1 MSTFKEFY
9 IEQKDKLDK
18 AIAKFNDELLKEEN
32 NTINDNLK
40 VYSKLNASG
49 KMIRGTLIQL
59 GYKLNNT
66 NLDYAIPLSTAYE
79 IFETSILV
87 HDDIID
93 NDDFRRGME
102 TVHSYNEKKYNGLSD
117 NNHLSKSIALC
128 IGDYGLFKSSKIII
142 ENYKDDKNFSK
153 ILNKYNDIVLDTI
166 RGEIIDVVTPYE
178 EKNNIFKGNIEDT
191 TMDIYRLKTSYY
203 TLVGPMALGMI
214 LGNSKEEEIKDIEEF
229 TLPLGIAFQIQDD
242 ILGIF
247 SSNET
252 LGKPIGSDIREFKQ
266 TLLYAHIK
274 ETNYYDELLKY
285 YGKEEFDIEKVKQL
299 FIDSKSLE
307 YCENKKNE
315 LYEKS
320 LNKLENIS
328 WLKEEDKKI
337 LHDLV
342 LFLKD
347 RKK

>member
-307 YCENKKNE
+307 YCENKMNE

>member
-1 MSTFKEFY
+1 MSKFLDFY
-9 IEQKDKLDK
+9 KEQKQKIEKSLSN
-18 AIAKFNDELLKEEN
+18 FNNEILKEEN
-32 NTINDNLK
+32 ITINENLK
-40 VYSKLNASG
+40 VYSDLNISG

-59 GYKLNNT
+59 GYKLNND

-79 IFETSILV
+79 VFETSILV

-93 NDDFRRGME
+93 NDDFRRGK
-102 TVHSYNEKKYNGLSD
+102 TTIHSYNKEKYKNLSD
-117 NNHLSKSIALC
+117 NNHLSHSIALC
-128 IGDYGLFKSSKIII
+128 IGDYGLFKSTKLLI
-142 ENYKDDKNFSK
+142 ENYKDDKNFYN

-178 EKNNIFKGNIEDT
+178 EKNKIFKGNVEDT

-203 TLVGPMALGMI
+203 TLVGPMSLGMI
-214 LGNSKEEEIKDIEEF
+214 LANSKEEEIKDIEEF

-274 ETNYYDELLKY
+274 ETKYYDKLLKY
-285 YGKEEFDIEKVKQL
+285 YGKEEYDIDKVREL
-299 FIDSKSLE
+299 FIESKSLE
-307 YCENKKNE
+307 YCQNKMNE
-315 LYEKS
+315 LYEQS
-320 LNKLENIS
+320 LNKLNSIN
-328 WLKEEDKKI
+328 WLKSEDKTI
-337 LHDLV
+337 LEELV
-342 LFLKD
+342 YFLKD

>member
-1 MSTFKEFY
+1 MSKFKEFY
-9 IEQKDKLDK
+9 IEQKSKIEK
-18 AIAKFNDELLKEEN
+18 AINKFNKEILKEEN
-32 NTINDNLK
+32 KTINDNLK
-40 VYSKLNASG
+40 VYSELNSSG

-59 GYKLNNT
+59 GYKLNND
-66 NLDYAIPLSTAYE
+66 NLDYSIPLATAYE

-93 NDDFRRGME
+93 NDNFRRGKE
-102 TVHSYNEKKYNGLSD
+102 TVHSYNENKYKNLSD
-117 NNHLSKSIALC
+117 NNHLSKAIALC
-128 IGDYGLFKSSKIII
+128 IGDYGLFKSNKLIID
-142 ENYKDDKNFSK
+142 NYKNDNNFSK
-153 ILNKYNDIVLDTI
+153 ILNKYNDIVIDTI

-178 EKNNIFKGNIEDT
+178 EKNKIFKGNIEDT

-214 LGNSKEEEIKDIEEF
+214 LGNSNESEIADIEEF

-247 SSNET
+247 STNET

-274 ETNYYDELLKY
+274 ETSYYEELLKY
-285 YGKEEFDIEKVKQL
+285 YGKEDFDVEKVKQL

-307 YCENKKNE
+307 YCENKMNE

-320 LNKLENIS
+320 LNKLKNIS
-328 WLKEEDKKI
+328 WLKEEDKDL

-342 LFLKD
+342 IFLKS

>member
-1 MSTFKEFY
+1 MSKFIDFY
-9 IEQKDKLDK
+9 KEQKNKIENSLN
-18 AIAKFNDELLKEEN
+18 KFNKEILKEEN
-32 NTINDNLK
+32 TTINDNLK
-40 VYSKLNASG
+40 IYSDLNNSG

-59 GYKLNNT
+59 GYKLNN
-66 NLDYAIPLSTAYE
+66 NDLDYAIPLSTAYE
-79 IFETSILV
+79 VFETSILV

-93 NDDFRRGME
+93 NDSFRRGKT
-102 TVHSYNEKKYNGLSD
+102 TVHSYNREKYKNLSD
-117 NNHLSKSIALC
+117 NTHLSNSIALC
-128 IGDYGLFKSSKIII
+128 IGDYGLFKSTKLLI
-142 ENYKDDKNFSK
+142 ENYKDDKNFYEL
-153 ILNKYNDIVLDTI
+153 LNKYNDIVIDTI

-178 EKNNIFKGNIEDT
+178 EKNKIFKGNIEDT

-203 TLVGPMALGMI
+203 TLVGPMSLGMI
-214 LGNSKEEEIKDIEEF
+214 LGNSTKKEIKDIEEF

-247 SSNET
+247 SSNEQ

-274 ETNYYDELLKY
+274 ETKYYKDLLKY

-307 YCENKKNE
+307 YCQNKMNN
-315 LYEKS
+315 LYEES
-320 LNKLENIS
+320 LNKLNKIK
-328 WLKEEDKKI
+328 WLKDEDKEI
-337 LHDLV
+337 LKDLV
-342 LFLKD
+342 FFLKE

>member
-1 MSTFKEFY
+1 MSTFKSFY
-9 IEQKDKLDK
+9 KEQKEKIEESLLS
-18 AIAKFNDELLKEEN
+18 FNKDILKEEN
-32 NTINDNLK
+32 ITINDNLK
-40 VYSKLNASG
+40 VFSELNSSG
-49 KMIRGTLIQL
+49 KMIRGALIQL
-59 GYKLNNT
+59 GYKFHNN
-66 NLDYAIPLSTAYE
+66 NLDYAIPLATAYE

-93 NDDFRRGME
+93 NDNFRRGKE
-102 TVHSYNEKKYNGLSD
+102 TVHSYNENKYKDLSD

-128 IGDYGLFKSSKIII
+128 IGDYGLYKANKLIID
-142 ENYKDDKNFSK
+142 NYKKDKNFPN
-153 ILNKYNDIVLDTI
+153 ILSKYNDIVIDTI

-178 EKNNIFKGNIEDT
+178 EKNHIFKGNTLDT

-203 TLVGPMALGMI
+203 TLVGPLTLGMI
-214 LGNSKEEEIKDIEEF
+214 LGNSKDKEIKDIEEF
-229 TLPLGIAFQIQDD
+229 SLPLGIAFQIQDD

-247 SSNET
+247 SSNEE

-274 ETNYYDELLKY
+274 ETQYYEELLKY
-285 YGKEEFDIEKVKQL
+285 YGKDNFDIEKVRQL

-307 YCENKKNE
+307 YCQNKMNG
-315 LYEKS
+315 LYEES
-320 LNKLENIS
+320 LTKLNEIT
-328 WLKEEDKKI
+328 WLKEEDKEI

-342 LFLKD
+342 NFLKD